1 MAKADVEMLRRAYAT
16 FDEDG
21 LGAVQHLLDEEFEM
35 RVPPDGPFAALGPF
49 HGTEGWERLL
59 AERDEAFAE
68 VRLFPERFIDLGE
81 RVLVLG
87 SQTARSREGGV
98 ELETTMSHLWT
109 LRDGKAIACE
119 IYVSHKAALAA
130 VGFEE

>member
-1 MAKADVEMLRRAYAT
+1 MAKADVEMLRRAYPA
-16 FDEDG
+16 FNEHG
-21 LGAVQHLLDEEFEM
+21 LGAVAHLLDDEFEM

-49 HGTEGWERLL
+49 HGSEGWARLL

-68 VRLFPERFIDLGE
+68 VELRPERFIDLGE

-109 LRDGKAIACE
+109 LRDGKALICQ
-119 IYVSHKAALAA
+119 IYVTHEAARTA
-130 VGFEE
+130 VGLEE